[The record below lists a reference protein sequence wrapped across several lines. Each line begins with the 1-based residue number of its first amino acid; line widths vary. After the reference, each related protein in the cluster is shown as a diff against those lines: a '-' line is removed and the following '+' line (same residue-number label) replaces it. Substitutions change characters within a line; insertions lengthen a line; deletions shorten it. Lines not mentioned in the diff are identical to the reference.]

1 MTLDA
6 ASHALPD
13 AGLLAAAPLT
23 SAPLVSDDHWLPVCA
38 LAALA
43 PERGAVALVDGAQVA
58 VFRLADDTVHAVQQL
73 DPFSGAYVMARGIVG
88 TRGDVPT
95 VASPMYKQ
103 VFDLRTGLCLEAV
116 GREPVNLSTWPVQVT
131 GGMVFVDRT
140 GGADGA
146 AAGNTADV
154 AGAA

>member
-6 ASHALPD
+6 QLD
-13 AGLLAAAPLT
+13 AQRDSPPAGPSAA
-23 SAPLVSDDHWLPVCA
+23 SDDRWLAVCR
-38 LAALA
+38 LDALA

-95 VASPMYKQ
+95 LASPMYKQ

-131 GGMVFVDRT
+131 GGTVFVDRT
-140 GGADGA
+140 GGAGG
-146 AAGNTADV
+146 AAGNPVDV